1 MKKLIAVVF
10 LIVGLSTS
18 ANASQFKSYYDYA
31 SGLNSGLQISFST
44 SMIKAYERSNKTYG
58 NLITKYD
65 HLFGK
70 YSWFQNMKAR
80 YEWQK
85 GEIVKFRS
93 LINKKELV
101 TLVKTEIVTDGVIVT
116 KGDILVAS
124 ESTVVVEERTEIPS
138 RVCSCY

>member
-1 MKKLIAVVF
+1 
-10 LIVGLSTS
+10 
-18 ANASQFKSYYDYA
+18 
-31 SGLNSGLQISFST
+31 
-44 SMIKAYERSNKTYG
+44 MIKAYERSNKTYG

-93 LINKKELV
+93 LINKKESVV
-101 TLVKTEIVTDGVIVT
+101 TLVKTETKVTDGVIVT
-116 KGDILVAS
+116 KGDTLVAS
-124 ESTVVVEERTEIPS
+124 ESTVVVEERTGNTVKEYAVVTKIYS
-138 RVCSCY
+138 HC